1 MIQIFVGTY
10 PAELFVEK
18 EAKAAAETLRKSL
31 DKITTEIEERNKA
44 LEVPYIYLLPKKI
57 PSSITI

>member
-1 MIQIFVGTY
+1 MGTY

-18 EAKAAAETLRKSL
+18 EAKAAAEHLRKTL
-31 DKITTEIEERNKA
+31 EKITVEIEERNKA

-57 PSSITI
+57 PNSITI

>member
-1 MIQIFVGTY
+1 MGTY

-18 EAKAAAETLRKSL
+18 EAKAAAEILRKAL
-31 DKITTEIEERNKA
+31 EIITVEIEERNKA

-57 PSSITI
+57 PNSITI